1 LPPAEKLLIADT
13 RFFLLIWCDDFFG
26 SWLDEFLKKDFFKD
40 IMGDVKDR
48 QGLRFFG
55 DTDLG
60 DWIFL
65 MATMTVLALCDYF
78 VLSRY
83 FTGSLRAH
91 IITLVLWFSI
101 GIGYDIVIWHQKG
114 QSAAIEWCTG
124 YLLEVLLS
132 MDNIFLFHVIFRL
145 YETPEKLKHK
155 ALSIG
160 ILGAFLARFL
170 CYMAVT
176 SLLQAVHVLRFV
188 FGVFLIYSGLK
199 ALEEEDNA
207 DDDEPRENGAVTFLK
222 DAMGSRLLPYYDIDT
237 ERIMLTVNGKIC
249 ATLLVPVILSLELT
263 DIIFAI
269 DSISAKAA
277 QIPDLYLGYSSS
289 LLAMFGLRAAFF
301 VIEDLL
307 KMFDL
312 LKYGLCFIL
321 VFIGAELCLS
331 FWVKLPAHVVLTVIV
346 TVFTVCIVGSITR
359 KSKMFTSLS
368 PRIPDATS
376 HQKDLLEAG
385 FPPG

>member
-1 LPPAEKLLIADT
+1 VTRTDIAET
-13 RFFLLIWCDDFFG
+13 RFFFNIWLSDFLG
-26 SWLDEFLKKDFFKD
+26 SWIDEFLTKEFLND
-40 IMGDVKDR
+40 ILGEVKDR
-48 QGLRFFG
+48 GQLGLFG
-55 DTDLG
+55 DTNLG

-65 MATMTVLALCDYF
+65 VVTMTVLALFDYF

-83 FTGSLRAH
+83 LTGSINAH
-91 IITLVLWFSI
+91 LTTLVLWFFV

-114 QSAAIEWCTG
+114 QSAAVEWCSG

-132 MDNIFLFHVIFRL
+132 MDNIFLFHVIFKL
-145 YETPEKLKHK
+145 YDTPEKLKHK

-170 CYMAVT
+170 CYMAIT
-176 SLLQAVHVLRFV
+176 SLLQAVYVLRFF
-188 FGVFLIYSGLK
+188 FGVFLMYSGVK
-199 ALEEEDNA
+199 AIEEEENA
-207 DDDEPRENGAVTFLK
+207 DDDEPVENGAVTLLK
-222 DAMGSRLLPYYDIDT
+222 SAMGSRLLPYYDTDT
-237 ERIMLTVNGKIC
+237 QSILLRVDRKIC

-277 QIPDLYLGYSSS
+277 AIPDLYLGYSSS

-331 FWVKLPAHVVLTVIV
+331 FWVKLPAHVVLTVIG
-346 TVFTVCIVGSITR
+346 TVFLVCIVGSVTR
-359 KSKMFTSLS
+359 KSKTFTALRPS
-368 PRIPDATS
+368 IPEATS
-376 HQKDLLEAG
+376 YQKDLLEAG
-385 FPPG
+385 F